1 VSEGIEEV
9 PPTSLTRGPEMSN
22 GTAEK
27 RQSGRPESEADRSR
41 DMGQLNQQVVCS
53 DPFGGGGGDEDFLPA
68 SPKVERSPSG
78 ASIDHKLHFVGLSIN
93 RTCDHFGRLRIT
105 RELRDRT
112 RLDLQRAADAVANIR
127 KMAKIGAGHRVGNRI
142 MKIFLRA

>member
-1 VSEGIEEV
+1 
-9 PPTSLTRGPEMSN
+9 M
-22 GTAEK
+22 
-27 RQSGRPESEADRSR
+27 D
-41 DMGQLNQQVVCS
+41 QLNQQVVCS
-53 DPFGGGGGDEDFLPA
+53 DLFGRAGSDEGFLPA
-68 SPKVERSPSG
+68 SPEAERSPSG
-78 ASIDHKLHFVGLSIN
+78 ASIDHKLHFVGLSIS

-142 MKIFLRA
+142 VKIFLRA